1 MWPNLI
7 IVMYLHKNSTLIYYL
22 MEFNKDY
29 AYILYENPPQALLN
43 DSLLAKKVIISYLS
57 IRIYNDMQF
66 LNNIFPHLQS
76 MKMKTNGDNDNYYYY
91 LQFSTFVAQISI
103 CKVRKELQDPARTW
117 DIVNVIGKLD
127 MENEFRESQYE
138 GYRKLLEKEC
148 RRMGILPSLIDYGLL
163 TRILIVLV
171 SAVITCMMTKV
182 TNLSITDSLFL
193 GILNGSIFYLHTK
206 K

>member
-1 MWPNLI
+1 
-7 IVMYLHKNSTLIYYL
+7 

-29 AYILYENPPQALLN
+29 TYILHENPPQTLLN
-43 DSLLAKKVIISYLS
+43 DSLLAKKVIIAYLS

-76 MKMKTNGDNDNYYYY
+76 MKMKTNGDNDNYHYY
-91 LQFSTFVAQISI
+91 LQFSTFVAQILI
-103 CKVRKELQDPARTW
+103 FKIRNELHDPERAW

-127 MENEFRESQYE
+127 MEKEFRESRYE
-138 GYRKLLEKEC
+138 VYRKSLEKEC

-171 SAVITCMMTKV
+171 SAVITCMMTEV
-182 TNLSITDSLFL
+182 TNLNITDSLFL
-193 GILNGSIFYLHTK
+193 GILNGSILAGFHYFYTK